1 MKFAVKT
8 EIGKRAHNEDSYL
21 LPEGEELPL
30 LFAVA
35 DGMGGHAAGAVAS
48 GIVVEK
54 LGETNTYD
62 FSEHEVEQLIGVIQ
76 RANLAVFEAAEADK
90 TLFGM
95 GTTLVCALVLG
106 KSYLAAN
113 VGDSRLYYFD
123 GKTLERVT
131 TDHSLVEQLV
141 QSGVITREEAKYHPH
156 RNIITRGIGL
166 SPAVDVDVFER
177 EWSAGDLLLL
187 CSDGLHGALEDE
199 EIISV
204 LSSDQSLEDMCE
216 ALVELALNNGSTD
229 NITLVL
235 ILREEGD
242 LL

>member
-21 LPEGEELPL
+21 LPVGETLPL

-48 GIVVEK
+48 GIVVDK
-54 LGETNTYD
+54 LGETD
-62 FSEHEVEQLIGVIQ
+62 LSGFVEHEIEQLIGAIQ
-76 RANLAVFEAAEADK
+76 RANLAVYEAAEADK
-90 TLFGM
+90 SLFGM
-95 GTTLVCALVLG
+95 GTTLACALILG

-113 VGDSRLYYFD
+113 IGDSRLYYFD
-123 GKTLERVT
+123 GKSLERVT

-156 RNIITRGIGL
+156 RNIITRGVGL
-166 SPAVDVDVFER
+166 SPTVDVDVFER

-187 CSDGLHGALEDE
+187 SSDGLHGALEDE

-204 LSSDQSLEDMCE
+204 LSSDRPLEDMCE
-216 ALVELALNNGSTD
+216 ALVQLALSNGSTD

-235 ILREEGD
+235 IRREEGD

>member
-21 LPEGEELPL
+21 LPEGEALPL

-54 LGETNTYD
+54 LRDADCSD
-62 FSEHEVEQLIGVIQ
+62 FAEHEIEQLIGLIQ
-76 RANLAVFEAAEADK
+76 RANLAVLEAAEADHS
-90 TLFGM
+90 LFGM

-141 QSGVITREEAKYHPH
+141 LSGVITREAAKYHPH
-156 RNIITRGIGL
+156 RNIITRGVGL
-166 SPAVDVDVFER
+166 SPSLDVDVFER
-177 EWSAGDLLLL
+177 EWNAGDLLLL
-187 CSDGLHGALEDE
+187 CSDGLHGVLEEDE
-199 EIISV
+199 MVSI
-204 LSSDQSLEDMCE
+204 LSSELPLNEMCDRLVERSLER
-216 ALVELALNNGSTD
+216 GGTD

-235 ILREEGD
+235 VRCEEGD

>member
-21 LPEGEELPL
+21 LPTGEALPL

-48 GIVVEK
+48 GIVVDK
-54 LGETNTYD
+54 LGETD
-62 FSEHEVEQLIGVIQ
+62 LSGFLEHEIEQLIGAVQ
-76 RANLAVFEAAEADK
+76 RANLAVYEAAEADQS
-90 TLFGM
+90 LFGM
-95 GTTLVCALVLG
+95 GTTLVCALILG

-113 VGDSRLYYFD
+113 IGDSRLYYFD
-123 GKTLERVT
+123 GVTLERVT

-141 QSGVITREEAKYHPH
+141 LSGVITREEAKYHPH
-156 RNIITRGIGL
+156 RNIITRGVGL

-177 EWSAGDLLLL
+177 DWNAGDILLL

-199 EIISV
+199 QMIAV
-204 LSSDQSLEDMCE
+204 LSSEQSLDEMCE
-216 ALVELALNNGSTD
+216 ELVRLALKNGSTD

-235 ILREEGD
+235 IRREEGD
-242 LL
+242 LV

>member
-21 LPEGEELPL
+21 LPGGETLPL

-54 LGETNTYD
+54 LGETD
-62 FSEHEVEQLIGVIQ
+62 LSGFVEHEVEQLIGAIQ
-76 RANLAVFEAAEADK
+76 RANLAVYEAAEADK
-90 TLFGM
+90 SLFGM
-95 GTTLVCALVLG
+95 GTTLACALILG

-123 GKTLERVT
+123 GKSLERVT

-177 EWSAGDLLLL
+177 DWNAGDILLL

-199 EIISV
+199 EMACV
-204 LSSDQSLEDMCE
+204 LSSGQTLDEMCE
-216 ALVELALNNGSTD
+216 DLVHLALKNGSTD

-235 ILREEGD
+235 VRREEGD

>member
-21 LPEGEELPL
+21 LPRSETLPL

-48 GIVVEK
+48 GMVVEK
-54 LGETNTYD
+54 LGESLSSG
-62 FSEHEVEQLIGVIQ
+62 FQEREIEQLIGAIQ
-76 RANLAVFEAAEADK
+76 HANLAVFEAAEKDPS
-90 TLFGM
+90 LDGM

-106 KSYLAAN
+106 HSYLAAN

-141 QSGVITREEAKYHPH
+141 LAGVITREAAKHHPH
-156 RNIITRGIGL
+156 RNIITRGVGL
-166 SPAVDVDVFER
+166 SPVVDVDVFER
-177 EWSAGDLLLL
+177 EWNAGDLLLL
-187 CSDGLHGALEDE
+187 CSDGMHGQLEDDAMTA
-199 EIISV
+199 I
-204 LSSDQSLEDMCE
+204 LSSERSLEEMCDE
-216 ALVELALNNGSTD
+216 LVRAALDGGSTD
-229 NITLVL
+229 NITLIL
-235 ILREEGD
+235 IRCEEGD

>member
-21 LPEGEELPL
+21 LPDGEALPL

-54 LGETNTYD
+54 LKDTNANE
-62 FSEHEVEQLIGVIQ
+62 FLEHEIEQLIGAIQ

-156 RNIITRGIGL
+156 RNIITRGVGL

-177 EWSAGDLLLL
+177 DWSANDILLL

-199 EIISV
+199 EMISI
-204 LSSDQSLEDMCE
+204 LSSDLSLDDMCE
-216 ALVELALNNGSTD
+216 ELVQLALNNGSTD

-235 ILREEGD
+235 VRREEGD

>member
-21 LPEGEELPL
+21 LPEGEALPL

-35 DGMGGHAAGAVAS
+35 DGMGGHAAGSVAS
-48 GIVVEK
+48 GIVVQK
-54 LGETNTYD
+54 LGETNVSE
-62 FSEHEVEQLIGVIQ
+62 FQEHEIEQLIGAIQ
-76 RANLAVFEAAEADK
+76 RANLAVFEAAESDK
-90 TLFGM
+90 TLYGM

-156 RNIITRGIGL
+156 RNIITRGVGL
-166 SPAVDVDVFER
+166 SPTVDVDVFER

-187 CSDGLHGALEDE
+187 SSDGLHGALEDE

-204 LSSDQSLEDMCE
+204 LSSDRPLEDMCE
-216 ALVELALNNGSTD
+216 ALVQLALSNGSTD

-235 ILREEGD
+235 IRREEGD

>member
-8 EIGKRAHNEDSYL
+8 ETGKRAHNEDSFL
-21 LPEGEELPL
+21 VPEGESLPL

-48 GIVVEK
+48 GIAVGK
-54 LGETNTYD
+54 LGESELSD
-62 FSEHEVEQLIGVIQ
+62 CSEHEIEQLIGAVQ
-76 RANLAVFEAAEADK
+76 RANLAVFEAAEEDK
-90 TLFGM
+90 SLHGM
-95 GTTLVCALVLG
+95 GTTLVCAFVIG
-106 KSYLAAN
+106 KAYLAAN

-141 QSGVITREEAKYHPH
+141 LSGVITREAAKYHPH

-177 EWSAGDLLLL
+177 EWNAGDTLLL

-199 EIISV
+199 EIVAV
-204 LSSDQSLEDMCE
+204 LSSDASLDEMCDQLVQT
-216 ALVELALNNGSTD
+216 ALVNGSTD
-229 NITLVL
+229 NITLI
-235 ILREEGD
+235 ILRCEEGD

>member
-21 LPEGEELPL
+21 LPDGEALPL

-54 LGETNTYD
+54 LKDTNVSE
-62 FSEHEVEQLIGVIQ
+62 FLEHEIEQLIGAVQ

-90 TLFGM
+90 KLFGM

-141 QSGVITREEAKYHPH
+141 QSGVITSEEAKHHPH
-156 RNIITRGIGL
+156 RNIITRGVGL

-177 EWSAGDLLLL
+177 DWSAGDILLL

-199 EIISV
+199 EMISV
-204 LSSDQSLEDMCE
+204 LSSDLSLDDMCE
-216 ALVELALNNGSTD
+216 ELVQLALINGSTD

-235 ILREEGD
+235 VRREEGD

>member
-8 EIGKRAHNEDSYL
+8 EIGKRAHNEDSFL
-21 LPEGEELPL
+21 VPKGETLPL

-54 LGETNTYD
+54 LGNVD
-62 FSEHEVEQLIGVIQ
+62 LSVFSGHEIEQLIGSVQ
-76 RANLAVFEAAEADK
+76 RANLAVYEAAEQD
-90 TLFGM
+90 TSLFGM

-106 KSYLAAN
+106 KAYLAAN

-123 GKTLERVT
+123 GTALERVT

-141 QSGVITREEAKYHPH
+141 LSGVITREAAKYHPH
-156 RNIITRGIGL
+156 RNIITRGVGL
-166 SPAVDVDVFER
+166 SPALDVDVFER
-177 EWSAGDLLLL
+177 DWNAGDILLL
-187 CSDGLHGALEDE
+187 CSDGLHGSLEDE
-199 EIISV
+199 EIVSI
-204 LSSDQSLEDMCE
+204 LSSDLPLDDMCE
-216 ALVELALNNGSTD
+216 LLVQRALENGSTD

-235 ILREEGD
+235 VRREEGD

>member
-1 MKFAVKT
+1 
-8 EIGKRAHNEDSYL
+8 
-21 LPEGEELPL
+21 
-30 LFAVA
+30 
-35 DGMGGHAAGAVAS
+35 MGGHAAGAVAS
-48 GIVVEK
+48 GFVVDK
-54 LGETNTYD
+54 LGETD
-62 FSEHEVEQLIGVIQ
+62 WSGFVEHEIEQLIGAIQ
-76 RANLAVFEAAEADK
+76 RANLAVYEAAEADK

-113 VGDSRLYYFD
+113 IGDSRLYYFD

-156 RNIITRGIGL
+156 RNIITRGVGL

-177 EWSAGDLLLL
+177 EWNAGDILLL

-199 EIISV
+199 EMIF
-204 LSSDQSLEDMCE
+204 LSSEQSLDDMCDE
-216 ALVELALNNGSTD
+216 LVRLALKNEYGQHSVV
-229 NITLVL
+229 LVR
-235 ILREEGD
+235 REEGEPLD
-242 LL
+242 RIRIHRWPSLSLH